1 MDRDDDTI
9 FSIGHSNLTTEA
21 FLALLKDAGIDAI
34 ADVRSMPWS
43 RFNPQFNRET
53 LKSSLK
59 AAGIA
64 YSYLGDALGGRPS
77 EPRFF
82 CEGVADYRK
91 MAKADAFA
99 EGLQRLKTG
108 SRKYR
113 IAILC
118 AEQNPIGCH
127 RCLLVGRAL
136 HSSRQKIV
144 HLLHDG
150 TALTQDDIE
159 ERLLAMA
166 GVADN
171 DLFSSAKDRLDDA
184 YWAQN
189 RKAAFADPDQDVSPS
204 QNRSSLA

>member
-82 CEGVADYRK
+82 CEGVPDYRK